1 MNTYFAAILKATDNG
16 KFPELTDC
24 WRNYHPEAILSD
36 SDYPVLTDSN
46 DMSVCVGECE
56 RLGSLLFVQVRS
68 RLLST
73 PRRPVGAS
81 VKVRPDGGRGSK
93 VLYVPVTR
101 KVSPRTW
108 TKPSNSPCKVI
119 SVDRKKDHKKSY
131 EYQRS
136 MSYLYSLMHG

>member
-1 MNTYFAAILKATDNG
+1 MNTYFTAIQQATNNG
-16 KFPELTDC
+16 KFPELADC

-36 SDYPVLTDSN
+36 SDYPVLTVNN
-46 DMSVCVGECE
+46 DMPVCVGVGECE
-56 RLGSLLFVQVRS
+56 RLGSLLFMKVRS

-101 KVSPRTW
+101 KVSLIFETF
-108 TKPSNSPCKVI
+108 
-119 SVDRKKDHKKSY
+119 
-131 EYQRS
+131 
-136 MSYLYSLMHG
+136 